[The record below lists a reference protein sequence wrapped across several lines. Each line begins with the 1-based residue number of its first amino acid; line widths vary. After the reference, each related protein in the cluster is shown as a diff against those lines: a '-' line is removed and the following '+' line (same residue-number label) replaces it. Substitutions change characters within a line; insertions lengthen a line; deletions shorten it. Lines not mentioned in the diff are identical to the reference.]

1 VFRAAVRSAV
11 RQVVI
16 REACAVYNFA
26 ILRARPNE
34 WINDSLT
41 RQSARVS
48 QIAAGELARQRLL
61 LRYYFLVFDLKN
73 CSRGSAQLLRVSF
86 KVKV

>member
-1 VFRAAVRSAV
+1 MFRAAVRRAV

-16 REACAVYNFA
+16 REACAVCYFA

-48 QIAAGELARQRLL
+48 QIPAGELARQRLL
-61 LRYYFLVFDLKN
+61 LRCYFLLFDLKN
-73 CSRGSAQLLRVSF
+73 CSRASAQLLRVGF

>member
-1 VFRAAVRSAV
+1 VLF
-11 RQVVI
+11 
-16 REACAVYNFA
+16 YFA

-34 WINDSLT
+34 WIND
-41 RQSARVS
+41 SARVS

>member
-48 QIAAGELARQRLL
+48 QIAAGDGSDC
-61 LRYYFLVFDLKN
+61 YFVTIFWYLISRIVAADQHN
-73 CSRGSAQLLRVSF
+73 CFA
-86 KVKV
+86 